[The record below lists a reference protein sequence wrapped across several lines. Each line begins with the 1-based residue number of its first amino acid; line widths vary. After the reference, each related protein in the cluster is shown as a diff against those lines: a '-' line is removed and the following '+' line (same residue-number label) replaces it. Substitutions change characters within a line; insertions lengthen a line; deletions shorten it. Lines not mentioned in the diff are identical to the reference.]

1 MQSQRTTPSNS
12 LQGATTAGDIAS
24 GTAAPLV
31 GLGVLTV
38 AVFPF
43 SIPILLLTVAFT
55 VPLVILSAAL
65 LLPVALVAGAVAGV
79 RRLVGR
85 LRRRPSASRGRSHA
99 AAEQT
104 AAPRRP
110 RELVRP

>member
-1 MQSQRTTPSNS
+1 MQSKHTTPSNS
-12 LQGATTAGDIAS
+12 LRGAGTAGDIAS
-24 GTAAPLV
+24 GTAAALA

-38 AVFPF
+38 ALFPI

-55 VPLVILSAAL
+55 VPLVIFGAAL
-65 LLPVALVAGAVAGV
+65 LLPVALVAAAVVGV
-79 RRLVGR
+79 RRLGR
-85 LRRRPSASRGRSHA
+85 LLWRRPSARRGRALA

-104 AAPRRP
+104 AATGRP